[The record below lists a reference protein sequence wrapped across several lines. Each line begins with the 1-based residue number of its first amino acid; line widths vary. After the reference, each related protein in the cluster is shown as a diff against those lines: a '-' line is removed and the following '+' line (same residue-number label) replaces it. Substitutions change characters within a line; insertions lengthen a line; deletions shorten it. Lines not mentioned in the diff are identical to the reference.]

1 MQLYP
6 AIDLLAGQSV
16 RLTQGDYRQVSLTA
30 DPLIQVKN
38 LTAAGLK
45 HLHSGSRRCPIP
57 TASQS
62 SRH

>member
-45 HLHSGSRRCPIP
+45 FSGSRRCPIP